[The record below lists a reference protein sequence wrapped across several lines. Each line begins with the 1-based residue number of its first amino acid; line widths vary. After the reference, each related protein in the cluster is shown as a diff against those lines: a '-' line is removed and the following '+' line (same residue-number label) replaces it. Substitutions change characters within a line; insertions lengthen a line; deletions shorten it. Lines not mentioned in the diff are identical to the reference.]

1 MATATGLKPAT
12 EKLRSK
18 QGKDEYKQKENRQ
31 ERDDG
36 SKGVEQT
43 AHLAQRKPK
52 PFDAAA
58 EFTEKWREKKKK
70 QNKKKTCKN
79 VIFIFLNFTHASS
92 FHSCDTRRKRAPH

>member
-58 EFTEKWREKKKK
+58 EFTEKWREKKKNK
-70 QNKKKTCKN
+70 TKKK
-79 VIFIFLNFTHASS
+79 HAK
-92 FHSCDTRRKRAPH
+92 T